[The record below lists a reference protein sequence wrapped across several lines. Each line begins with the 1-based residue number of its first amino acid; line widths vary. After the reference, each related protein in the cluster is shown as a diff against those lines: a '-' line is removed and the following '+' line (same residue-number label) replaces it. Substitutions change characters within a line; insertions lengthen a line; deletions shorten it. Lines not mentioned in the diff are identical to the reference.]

1 MPDGEGRRLSRREW
15 LRIGGV
21 AGGMAVG
28 ASGVD
33 RLLAD
38 AVDLHGEVE
47 AAAAAGPQTRDDADR
62 EDFLWVNGSLRA
74 TERLRDNVFAFAD
87 RHDLSV
93 VVMRTS
99 AESPEIADVARPQ
112 LDAAAER
119 GVDAW
124 LSAGILTELTAP
136 EFVGDAERRE
146 RHLERLRRGAEL
158 YHDRFGDGRVVLWQE
173 APVSGRWAEGGKWTS
188 ESVANLLEHGPE
200 VFEAQRRAIKAV
212 SDGIDVGIFVH
223 FPYLVDSK
231 NPETYERLTTAL
243 RERGAEPDFAMVD
256 FYRGWYEK
264 DAGPTAANDA
274 IRSLIGNAREGVDG
288 GDVFYMGQAHT
299 INPNHTPSRT
309 AMRLDLRTAL
319 DAGASG
325 ISWYARNGYRRTE
338 VGFDPFVPNHA
349 DSAVFDGREGVSTYT
364 VARDRHQ
371 FAWRGALGTRPG
383 YGPEDR
389 FDLWLRTGDVGFHDH
404 RLWLRTTEGDWAY
417 VGDFGGYLDG
427 DYPYDGDP
435 HVTIFHALDRERFLD
450 GDLELRIASEGET
463 TLRNVSVRPFD
474 PGAYVTEREAA
485 SLSPAPTLAGFHLAG
500 AAPEVKLSPGE
511 ERTLT
516 VPESSTGSALPTGAL
531 ADPDDREVVAAL
543 PSATDLNYGVLDRF
557 DLWAVGDDAGSLA
570 DVALG
575 DRNASDA
582 AAAVSRSGGAAVWY
596 GLPRAM
602 LGGDALDRAESLG
615 DGGFDALYAIP
626 HAGRAAFVSPGRAR
640 ELVADDATA
649 AETFSL
655 DHAR

>member
-1 MPDGEGRRLSRREW
+1 MPDGERRRLSRRDW

-21 AGGMAVG
+21 AGGAATG
-28 ASGVD
+28 AAGVD

-38 AVDLHGEVE
+38 ADDPHRE
-47 AAAAAGPQTRDDADR
+47 AAAAADARTRDGAGR

-74 TERLRDNVFAFAD
+74 TKRLRDNVFAFAD

-99 AESPEIADVARPQ
+99 AEPPEIADVVRPQ

-136 EFVGDAERRE
+136 EFVGDADRRE

-173 APVSGRWAEGGKWTS
+173 APVSGRWAAGGKWTS
-188 ESVANLLEHGPE
+188 ESVENLLEHGPE
-200 VFEAQRRAIKAV
+200 VFAAQRRVIKEV

-231 NPETYERLTTAL
+231 SPETYERLTAAL

-264 DAGPTAANDA
+264 DVGPEPANDA
-274 IRSLIGNAREGVDG
+274 IRSLIRNAREGVDG
-288 GDVFYMGQAHT
+288 DDVFYMGQAHT

-309 AMRLDLRTAL
+309 AMRLDLRTAV
-319 DAGASG
+319 DADASG

-338 VGFDPFVPNHA
+338 VGFDPFVPNDA
-349 DSAVFDGREGVSTYT
+349 DPEVFDDREGVSTYT
-364 VARDRHQ
+364 AARDRHQ
-371 FAWRGALGTRPG
+371 FAWRGVLGIRPG

-404 RLWLRTTEGDWAY
+404 RLWLRTTGGDWEH

-435 HVTIFHALDRERFLD
+435 HVTVFHALDRETFLD
-450 GDLELRIASEGET
+450 GDLELRIASEGAT
-463 TLRNVSVRPFD
+463 TLRNVTVRPFD
-474 PGAYVTEREAA
+474 PSAYVTEPEAA
-485 SLSPAPTLAGFHLAG
+485 SLSPAPTPAGFDLVG
-500 AAPEVKLSPGE
+500 TAPDVKLSPGE

-516 VPESSTGSALPTGAL
+516 VPGAAVGSALPSGAL
-531 ADPDDREVVAAL
+531 ADPGDREVVAAL
-543 PSATDLNYGVLDRF
+543 PSATDPDYAVLDRF
-557 DLWAVGDDAGSLA
+557 DLWAVGDGAGSLA
-570 DVALG
+570 DLALG
-575 DRNASDA
+575 DRDASDD
-582 AAAVSRSGGAAVWY
+582 AAAVSRSDEAAVWY
-596 GLPRAM
+596 GLPRSM
-602 LGGDALDRAESLG
+602 LGGGALDRAEPLG
-615 DGGFDALYAIP
+615 DGGFDALYAMP
-626 HAGRAAFVSPGRAR
+626 HAGRDAFTSPRRAR

-655 DHAR
+655 SFARH